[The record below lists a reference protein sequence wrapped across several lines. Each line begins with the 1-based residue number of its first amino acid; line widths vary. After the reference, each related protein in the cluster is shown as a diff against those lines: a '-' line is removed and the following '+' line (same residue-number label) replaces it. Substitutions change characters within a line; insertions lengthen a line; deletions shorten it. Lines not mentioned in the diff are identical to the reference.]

1 MRLCSCASIQPFLLA
16 ERSRSWCLALYYFIE
31 RQNNVKWVRL
41 PAKFDGGRSR
51 SVHLTTALIVS
62 YHTLVVL
69 YNPHHQRYRRPTWF
83 PSHRSSF
90 HRVPHAFNIRPRSK
104 QLEKRVVEVG
114 FLLVLVAA
122 TAAFHYTRDFHS
134 AFPHLSGSRP
144 SVERGPLYNYLFLL
158 AASATAYVASRRACS
173 ALSSALPASVKSSTA
188 ARRAAIALVMP
199 AAACALHVVAGSPS
213 IGDHV
218 AWKWLS
224 KNWENNGEKDLA
236 WCARLFVLLCCWQAL
251 FAVVAAVC
259 RMLGWGLVRLVHG
272 AEADGGENLSGKLEK
287 SKVLRHNEDGTTSSN
302 GTSWVGGVGNG
313 SSSNDGG
320 DGTGKICLDTSAPL
334 TG

>member
-1 MRLCSCASIQPFLLA
+1 M
-16 ERSRSWCLALYYFIE
+16 
-31 RQNNVKWVRL
+31 
-41 PAKFDGGRSR
+41 
-51 SVHLTTALIVS
+51 
-62 YHTLVVL
+62 
-69 YNPHHQRYRRPTWF
+69 
-83 PSHRSSF
+83 
-90 HRVPHAFNIRPRSK
+90 PHAFNIRPHSK

-114 FLLVLVAA
+114 FLLVLVAV
-122 TAAFHYTRDFHS
+122 TSAFHYTRGFHS
-134 AFPHLSGSRP
+134 AFPHLPGSGP
-144 SVERGPLYNYLFLL
+144 SVERGPLYNYLLLL
-158 AASATAYVASRRACS
+158 AASATAYVASRGACS

-199 AAACALHVVAGSPS
+199 AAACALHVAAGSPS

-218 AWKWLS
+218 AAKWLLT
-224 KNWENNGEKDLA
+224 NWENNGEKDLA

-272 AEADGGENLSGKLEK
+272 AGADGGEKISRKLEK
-287 SKVLRHNEDGTTSSN
+287 SNVLHHNDDGTTSGH

-313 SSSNDGG
+313 RSSSNDGG
-320 DGTGKICLDTSAPL
+320 NGTGKICLDTSAPV